1 MLSMQTF
8 ILKVSEFSYNVLVD
22 NPQKHFAMPWMKM
35 WIPISCLI
43 NIYVFLPSVESS
55 EDPICNLNF
64 ETFASQFLS
73 QKVWYTYWYTL
84 SLWFWIWYENEL
96 IIFIMNDSGLSKDIL
111 VLMDFLIIR
120 LLYENMNHCVL
131 VFLCLLWPKNCILQV
146 NIFLTNHSYQLK
158 NY

>member
-22 NPQKHFAMPWMKM
+22 NPQKHFAMSWMKM

-43 NIYVFLPSVESS
+43 NIYVFLPSVKAS

-96 IIFIMNDSGLSKDIL
+96 IIFIMNDSGPNHL
-111 VLMDFLIIR
+111 VNKPVSL
-120 LLYENMNHCVL
+120 NNL
-131 VFLCLLWPKNCILQV
+131 VFRK
-146 NIFLTNHSYQLK
+146 IFWSSWTFWL
-158 NY
+158 